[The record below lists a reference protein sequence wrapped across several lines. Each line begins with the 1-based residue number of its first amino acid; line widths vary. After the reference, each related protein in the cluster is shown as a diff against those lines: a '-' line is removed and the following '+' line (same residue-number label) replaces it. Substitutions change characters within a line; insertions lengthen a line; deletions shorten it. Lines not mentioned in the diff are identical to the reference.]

1 MRYSAGFKRRMVEK
15 MAGPEGLSAKVLS
28 QEVGV
33 HQTTL
38 SSWLREAVK
47 VDGMTKKKTTDK
59 RPEDRT
65 PSEKFGLVS
74 EASKLEEEQ
83 LGSFLRE
90 RGVHRIHL
98 ETWRQQMLAGLE
110 AQQRRQSAK
119 KRTAEGRRVR
129 ELEREL
135 RRKDKALAEA
145 AALLVL
151 KKKAQAIWG
160 DEDDDTAPRSV
171 R

>member
-15 MAGPEGLSAKVLS
+15 MAGPEGLSAKLLS
-28 QEVGV
+28 EEVGV

-38 SSWLREAVK
+38 SSWLRDAAK
-47 VDGMTKKKTTDK
+47 VGGMTKHKKIGK
-59 RPEDRT
+59 RPEDWT
-65 PSEKFGLVS
+65 TSEKIELVS
-74 EASKLEEEQ
+74 EASKLEPAQ

-90 RGVHRIHL
+90 RGVHRTHL
-98 ETWRQQMLAGLE
+98 ETWRQQMVAGLGE
-110 AQQRRQSAK
+110 RRGGAK
-119 KRTAEGRRVR
+119 KRSSESRRIR

-160 DEDDDTAPRSV
+160 DEDDDTTPRSV